1 MDEDLKLLLTS
12 MLCREIGVGKRP
24 ETIDN
29 VLDHTFFSKETEL
42 LDAHTNE
49 WVDKSALYAQFIEKL
64 DQIKAQSA
72 AAEN

>member
-12 MLCREIGVGKRP
+12 MLCREIGVDKRP